1 MQVLIPVKDLNSSK
15 SRLAHALPDHG
26 RQSLMSALLADL
38 LDILQASRDVT
49 AIAVI
54 TRCPQAAE
62 LAQAN
67 GADVLSLAEDTSLN
81 SGVTAA
87 VGIVAARGANEVMVL
102 HGDLPLVE
110 PDDIDSVIRLHRES
124 TASVT
129 LVPDN
134 QQNGTNAMLL
144 KLPIAMNFHYGA
156 HSYRQHLAHCLAQ
169 HIAVQTVNN
178 EHLGCDLDIWQDFDP
193 LLSLRDTG
201 HHPRLACWLAQY
213 NELFDW
219 PLAANH

>member
-1 MQVLIPVKDLNSSK
+1 MQALIPVKDLNSSK

-38 LDILQASRDVT
+38 LDILQASRDVS

-54 TRCPQAAE
+54 TRCPQAAQ
-62 LAQAN
+62 LARAH
-67 GADVLSLAEDTSLN
+67 GADVLSLVEDTSLN

-87 VGIVAARGANEVMVL
+87 VGIVTARGANEVMIL
-102 HGDLPLVE
+102 HGDLPLAE
-110 PDDIDSVIRLHRES
+110 PEDIDSVIRQHRES
-124 TASVT
+124 TATVT

-134 QQNGTNAMLL
+134 QQNGTNALL
-144 KLPIAMNFHYGA
+144 LTPPVAMAFCYGA
-156 HSYRQHLAHCLAQ
+156 HSYRQHLAQCLAQ
-169 HIAVQTVNN
+169 HMAVQTVNN